1 MARISLF
8 RMSKYKHHNCLQ
20 KKCLLLISKP
30 LESPQSEKK
39 YDETNPCWQWQSMWR
54 QIVIKLYFYPIS
66 FYCFSIYCYSLL
78 LFPHSSSHP
87 KKCPYFM
94 LALYLLPL
102 DLFQQMPSNPQKEL
116 KSSHL
121 YVKKIKIN
129 LNDLSSYYLFILSCS
144 TFYFCFSV
152 FVSRSTKE
160 KINFF
165 YIFLCGVTFA
175 METSLTNW
183 FMDG

>member
-1 MARISLF
+1 
-8 RMSKYKHHNCLQ
+8 
-20 KKCLLLISKP
+20 
-30 LESPQSEKK
+30 
-39 YDETNPCWQWQSMWR
+39 MWR

-121 YVKKIKIN
+121 YVKKIKNKNKSERPFLI
-129 LNDLSSYYLFILSCS
+129 LFIHSIL
-144 TFYFCFSV
+144 FYLLFLFFC

-165 YIFLCGVTFA
+165 LYIFLCGVTFA
-175 METSLTNW
+175 METSLTN
-183 FMDG
+183 